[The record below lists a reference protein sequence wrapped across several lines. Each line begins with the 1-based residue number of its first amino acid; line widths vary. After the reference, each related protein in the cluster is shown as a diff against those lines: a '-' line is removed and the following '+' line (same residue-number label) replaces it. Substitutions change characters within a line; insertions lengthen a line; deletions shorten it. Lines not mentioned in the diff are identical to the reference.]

1 MIGIISGVYGISQT
15 ILRLPLGVASDI
27 LDRRK
32 VFINFGFLSSI
43 ISAVLVVLYPNVYT
57 LLMSRF
63 WAGVAAATWVNFT
76 VMFSTY
82 FNDSESVKAS
92 GIINSA
98 NKVGQFFAIMIG
110 GFVALRLSITYI
122 FTISAIVGSIGYI
135 LSLTIKEERSIKEK
149 TQFKFY
155 DILLIVHNKYISYI
169 SILNI
174 FVQLITYGTS
184 FGFTPLIA
192 SNLGASNFQISMI
205 TLAYI
210 LPQMLFSTLTG
221 TVFLE
226 KMGEN
231 RTLFLGSIIITI
243 SCILTPFSSSLLA
256 LYCIQVISGI
266 GFVLIFPL
274 SMGLIIKSVEPRLRN
289 TAMGFF
295 QSVFGIGIII
305 GPLLLGFIGD
315 KYGLIPAYLITGL
328 LGILC
333 IMLML
338 MLKKKEDRII
348 K

>member
-1 MIGIISGVYGISQT
+1 
-15 ILRLPLGVASDI
+15 
-27 LDRRK
+27 
-32 VFINFGFLSSI
+32 
-43 ISAVLVVLYPNVYT
+43 
-57 LLMSRF
+57 
-63 WAGVAAATWVNFT
+63 
-76 VMFSTY
+76 
-82 FNDSESVKAS
+82 
-92 GIINSA
+92 
-98 NKVGQFFAIMIG
+98 
-110 GFVALRLSITYI
+110 
-122 FTISAIVGSIGYI
+122 
-135 LSLTIKEERSIKEK
+135 
-149 TQFKFY
+149 
-155 DILLIVHNKYISYI
+155 
-169 SILNI
+169 
-174 FVQLITYGTS
+174 
-184 FGFTPLIA
+184 
-192 SNLGASNFQISMI
+192 MI